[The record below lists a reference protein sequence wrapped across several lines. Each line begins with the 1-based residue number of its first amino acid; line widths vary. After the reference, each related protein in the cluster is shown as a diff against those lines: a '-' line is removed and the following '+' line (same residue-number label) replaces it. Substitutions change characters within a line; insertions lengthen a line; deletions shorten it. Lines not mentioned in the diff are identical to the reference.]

1 MPLKF
6 IIDQVH
12 LHFEYENKDYILFST
27 KNPSKT
33 FLYFKHKSRSLR
45 ALFYGKDFQKLIPPL
60 LNQKEISCI
69 ECELGKNIKGGVSLD
84 AGELAEFNLSVRIS
98 NEILMNLRTYQQE
111 EYDLIKLF

>member
-12 LHFEYENKDYILFST
+12 FHFEFENKNYILFST

-45 ALFYGKDFQKLIPPL
+45 ALFYGENFQKLIPPL
-60 LNQKEISCI
+60 LNQKDISCI

-84 AGELAEFNLSVRIS
+84 AGELVEFNLSIQLS
-98 NEILMNLRTYQQE
+98 NKILMNLRIYQKE
-111 EYDLIKLF
+111 KYDLIKLF